1 MRAVHFLHIG
11 LDRIT
16 ASAGAL
22 LSTSCCSS
30 RGSDNKDVDED
41 DDDDVMLSAQVLKR
55 FIDSLTLLILYRYY
69 FELACSYLI
78 ESSIYII

>member
-22 LSTSCCSS
+22 QSISCCSS
-30 RGSDNKDVDED
+30 RGSDNKDVDE

-78 ESSIYII
+78 ESSIYI